1 MKIYSTTK
9 ILILFLIMGIGLSSC
24 HEKLDV
30 REGQLNTGD
39 LDYTD
44 ASNMIQP
51 LIGAYYELATRGW
64 EEPLLLGVRGD
75 DVNAGGLGDQ
85 QPFADTDMYS
95 YDRGYWM
102 YNSLWNVHYND
113 IVNMNTAIL
122 QLERFREYANEAD
135 AARADQYIAEIMVMR
150 AWLHFNLARVW
161 EDVFIITSNQPEE
174 ELAQGVSSKA
184 DVMQFISN
192 QMDMAIQELPDARPN
207 ERTDIPGGVTQY
219 TAYAMKALAHQ
230 ELGNDQEVADA
241 AGAIISSGK
250 FSLYDDFYQL
260 FKKPGELSNESLL
273 ELQYSDYGTPSGDAL
288 YHLYAPFG
296 PQNWTPAR
304 ENAQSGWGFYEP
316 SLKFIEFMLDRDED
330 VRLQTS
336 VLFTDRGIA
345 ELEADG
351 YTDLPDFVNNETP
364 SGDVIN
370 DFERALFSSG
380 KHYLPSEQ
388 LTDGRNDYSAGKN
401 MIVIRYSEILLM
413 YAEALTL
420 GANGNSISADQAVNL
435 VRARAGLDD
444 LKGVTHEQVLEE
456 KFAEFAMEWGIRYF
470 DMIRND
476 KYGELSYG
484 GRNFTADK
492 EYLPY
497 PQAQI
502 DALPLEANAMMNSM
516 LNQQNK

>member
-1 MKIYSTTK
+1 MKIYNSTK
-9 ILILFLIMGIGLSSC
+9 ILILFLVMGIGLSSC
-24 HEKLDV
+24 HDKLDV

-51 LIGAYYELATRGW
+51 LIGAYHELATRGW

-85 QPFADTDMYS
+85 QPFADTDMYIYS
-95 YDRGYWM
+95 KDYWM

-113 IVNMNTAIL
+113 IINMNTAIL
-122 QLERFREYANEAD
+122 QLENFREFANEED

-174 ELAQGVSSKA
+174 ELQQGVSSKA
-184 DVMQFISN
+184 NVMQFISD

-207 ERTDIPGGVTQY
+207 ERTDIQGGVTQY
-219 TAYAMKALAHQ
+219 TAYALKALAHQ
-230 ELGNDQEVADA
+230 ELGNHQEVADA

-250 FSLYDDFYQL
+250 FELYPDFYQL

-296 PQNWTPAR
+296 PQNWTPKR

-316 SLKFIEFMLDRDED
+316 SLKFIEFMLDRDEE

-336 VLFTDRGIA
+336 KQ
-345 ELEADG
+345 
-351 YTDLPDFVNNETP
+351 Y
-364 SGDVIN
+364 
-370 DFERALFSSG
+370 
-380 KHYLPSEQ
+380 
-388 LTDGRNDYSAGKN
+388 YSF
-401 MIVIRYSEILLM
+401 R
-413 YAEALTL
+413 
-420 GANGNSISADQAVNL
+420 
-435 VRARAGLDD
+435 
-444 LKGVTHEQVLEE
+444 
-456 KFAEFAMEWGIRYF
+456 
-470 DMIRND
+470 
-476 KYGELSYG
+476 
-484 GRNFTADK
+484 
-492 EYLPY
+492 
-497 PQAQI
+497 
-502 DALPLEANAMMNSM
+502 
-516 LNQQNK
+516 